1 MQIKLGVLAR
11 TLALRTTVSIF
22 LIGMYLF
29 SSNIISLYVML
40 FFAIWSLFYYKLGGL
55 SSHLVGLLL
64 GIHTTW
70 MLILLVVHAF
80 VLSPVSETVIRS
92 SVLKESNISILLF
105 CSALFLYILTSI
117 LKVNYPH
124 RELCFKD
131 HFFVRKVIFVL
142 IVVVSFSIN
151 SGGTIFTNVYE
162 GNQGSYWSGLPL
174 IFVLLVTSWLLLQ
187 KKFGI
192 AFLITLNS
200 IILFWLLHGNRS
212 EVLLLFVFGNY
223 LYLSKI
229 KYFLNKKSLLFVF
242 IAIIA
247 PVTYVLFSFIGLER
261 EGLSAGGDVIRDG
274 RLHIQTF
281 GSSIYSGI
289 VAVEAVNMDGFLF
302 GKSYLELLLNSIPSF
317 VPVPWERYQDVSEKY
332 LEFEILGGF
341 GLIGEA
347 YINFG
352 LFGPL
357 IIGLFIVSILNIFLE
372 KASSNWFYSFSL
384 LSFILYSQRYFLYG
398 TVYLSKIL
406 LFLIVMYITYRLISV
421 KKI

>member
-1 MQIKLGVLAR
+1 M
-11 TLALRTTVSIF
+11 
-22 LIGMYLF
+22 
-29 SSNIISLYVML
+29 
-40 FFAIWSLFYYKLGGL
+40 
-55 SSHLVGLLL
+55 
-64 GIHTTW
+64 
-70 MLILLVVHAF
+70 
-80 VLSPVSETVIRS
+80 
-92 SVLKESNISILLF
+92 
-105 CSALFLYILTSI
+105 
-117 LKVNYPH
+117 
-124 RELCFKD
+124 
-131 HFFVRKVIFVL
+131 IFVL